1 MSIEPFYLGGEL
13 ETIEVKLDGGILVK
27 ELSPKSLHAM
37 LKEGRQLQAELCDLP
52 LEERLQVV
60 SMLGEIWQQ
69 RMIDG
74 ELDSVKKELAVA
86 TGYPEKL
93 IDLEFSLVKKV
104 LDADEIRANLDGSL
118 VGGAEALEGYVELR
132 EGEGMRHLPAGP
144 TFIISSGNSVIPTLI
159 PTIISLVSGNFTL
172 LKPSISNYRA
182 VVEVFS
188 GLEGLMSRSPAAHL
202 MARSLSISYMGHNS
216 QTLDEALGQGDFGV
230 VNFWGG
236 EPARSEIGQ
245 KLMKNEHRPR
255 LFVNGPLTGIAVIG
269 GSRADD
275 SAARGLALNMI
286 LYEQQLCSSPTLA
299 FYIGPYPES
308 LRFAIKVR
316 DHLDAIGLQYP
327 VEPSNDA
334 LFVRNSAQKVLTY
347 HGSKVMSSSSL
358 KNPWTLAVSK
368 GTSNLEAVVES
379 FPSFNVHGRRRFLEM
394 VVLDS
399 TDRLAAFVAQLPNM
413 SAFRGVD
420 RVQTVGTALPE
431 DIRKELLWSL
441 TPSGI
446 YRFVPIEDMFM
457 RSATEPYDGIPMAAL
472 FTYAVYQRE
481 TPSKEEMA

>member
-1 MSIEPFYLGGEL
+1 MIIEPFYLGGDP
-13 ETIEVKLDGGILVK
+13 ETTERKLDGDILVK
-27 ELSPKSLHAM
+27 ELSSTSLHAM

-52 LEERLQVV
+52 LDERLQVI

-74 ELDSVKKELAVA
+74 ELDSAKRELAAA

-93 IDLEFSLVKKV
+93 IDMEFSFVKKV
-104 LDADEIRANLDGSL
+104 LDAEEIRANLDGSL
-118 VGGAEALEGYVELR
+118 VGGAEALESYVGLR
-132 EGEGMRHLPAGP
+132 EGEGIRHLPAGP

-159 PTIISLVSGNFTL
+159 PTIVSLVSGNFTL

-188 GLEGLMSRSPAAHL
+188 GLEGLMSKSPAAHL
-202 MARSLSISYMGHNS
+202 MARSLAISYLGHDS
-216 QTLDEALGQGDFGV
+216 PTLEEALGQGDLGV

-245 KLMKNEHRPR
+245 KLSKNPHHPR

-299 FYIGPYPES
+299 FYIGPYEES
-308 LRFAIKVR
+308 LRFAAKVR
-316 DHLDAIGLQYP
+316 DHLDAIGSQYP

-334 LFVRNSAQKVLTY
+334 LFVRNSAQKVLMF
-347 HGSKVMSSSSL
+347 HGSKVMSSSSPR
-358 KNPWTLAVSK
+358 NPWTLVVSK
-368 GTSNLEAVVES
+368 GASNLEAAVES

-399 TDRLAAFVAQLPNM
+399 TDRLASFVAQLPHMN
-413 SAFRGVD
+413 AFRGVD
-420 RVQTVGTALPE
+420 KVQTVGTALPE
-431 DIRKELLWSL
+431 DLRNEVLWSL
-441 TPSGI
+441 APSGI
-446 YRFVPIEDMFM
+446 YRFVPVEDMFL
-457 RSATEPYDGIPMAAL
+457 RSATEPYDGMPMAAL
-472 FTYAVYQRE
+472 FTYAVYQRQ
-481 TPSKEEMA
+481 TPSKEEPG